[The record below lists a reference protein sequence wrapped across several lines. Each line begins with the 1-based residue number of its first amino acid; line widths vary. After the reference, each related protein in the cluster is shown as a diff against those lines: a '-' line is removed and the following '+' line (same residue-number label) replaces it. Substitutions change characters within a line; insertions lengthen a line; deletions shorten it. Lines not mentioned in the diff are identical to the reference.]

1 MFPTLLSSI
10 IGFACK
16 SNASKPCYTQIP
28 GYLLLTRGTSQIIN
42 KIMAMTSKIQR
53 SGPAIKPIEKP
64 SNHKTKRMI
73 PIIKS
78 TLSILTSFFLIY
90 LPRSSV

>member
-1 MFPTLLSSI
+1 M

-16 SNASKPCYTQIP
+16 SNASKPCYIQIQ

-53 SGPAIKPIEKP
+53 SGPVKKPIENP
-64 SNHKTKRMI
+64 STHKTNKII
-73 PIIKS
+73 PMIKS
-78 TLSILTSFFLIY
+78 KLSILTSFY
-90 LPRSSV
+90 LC